1 MSDIPADYRDRLDLR
16 EQIERI
22 DRQREEGQ
30 KFNAEQNKLMA
41 EQQKLLAEE
50 RKLNAEALKLSR
62 DRWLAPW
69 VIVASLS
76 SGIIVA
82 VISHFWR

>member
-1 MSDIPADYRDRLDLR
+1 MSDIPADYRDRLDIR

-22 DRQREEGQ
+22 DHQRAESQ
-30 KFNAEQNKLMA
+30 KFNAEQNKLAA
-41 EQQKLLAEE
+41 EQQKLLAE
-50 RKLNAEALKLSR
+50 ALKLNR

-69 VIVASLS
+69 VLAASLS
-76 SGIIVA
+76 SGVVVA